1 MSEARLEP
9 SGPAAARSGGRRP
22 ALVAQA
28 TVLAWNVLVIGSATA
43 WAVVSSIADDPDWGG
58 LVALVVAFI
67 GMVAF
72 CLSLTTG
79 ALVTVLFTRRPRWQ
93 ERAAGGWGVAVGSG
107 TAAAGVGGLVAL
119 GVTPLVL
126 WLLGS

>member
-1 MSEARLEP
+1 V
-9 SGPAAARSGGRRP
+9 
-22 ALVAQA
+22 VAQA

-43 WAVVSSIADDPDWGG
+43 WAVVSATDDPDWGG
-58 LVALVVAFI
+58 LVALVVTFV

-79 ALVTVLFTRRPRWQ
+79 ALVMAMLTRRPRWR
-93 ERAAGGWGVAVGSG
+93 ERAAAGWGVAIGSG

-126 WLLGS
+126 WRLGS